1 MSVTRRTT
9 LAAGLALAA
18 PSLRAE
24 TWPARTIRITVP
36 YPAGGG
42 YDLTARLLAEP
53 LARELGQAVVV
64 DNRSGG
70 NGTLGTEAVWRATPD
85 GYTLALTGAAVL
97 TTVPHLRT
105 IPYEPL
111 GFAHVAR
118 LVRMPYV
125 LAVKPDLPARTL
137 PEFIALARRQPL
149 TYASTGAGS
158 SQHLAAELFIQTA
171 QAPMTL
177 VPYRGTA
184 PALNDLAA
192 GVVDACM
199 ADVSALEL
207 VRSGRV
213 RGMAV
218 IFPERWS
225 LLPEVPAVA
234 EVVPAC
240 KAENWYG
247 LSAPPGTP
255 PGIVALLVARIEKL
269 FADPALRKRFDDA
282 GLHPAL
288 LAGPL
293 LQDFIRADL
302 ETWGQVVRR
311 GNIKLDG
318 G

>member
-1 MSVTRRTT
+1 MSLSRRGA
-9 LAAGLALAA
+9 LGAGLAFAA
-18 PSLRAE
+18 PALRAE

-42 YDLTARLLAEP
+42 YDLTARLVAEG
-53 LARELGQAVVV
+53 LSRALGQAVVV

-70 NGTLGTEAVWRATPD
+70 NGTLGTEAVWRAAPD
-85 GYTLALTGAAVL
+85 GYTLGLMGAAVL

-105 IPYEPL
+105 LPYEPL

-125 LAVKPDLPARTL
+125 LAVRPDLPAKTL
-137 PEFIALARRQPL
+137 PEFIALARKQPL
-149 TYASTGAGS
+149 TYGSSGAGS

-171 QAPMTL
+171 EAPMTL

-192 GVVDACM
+192 GVVDACL

-225 LLPEVPAVA
+225 LLPDVPAVA

-240 KAENWYG
+240 RAENWYG

-255 PGIVALLVARIEKL
+255 PEIVDRLGRQLGTML
-269 FADPALRKRFDDA
+269 ADPALHKRFDEA

-288 LAGPL
+288 LTGAPL
-293 LQDFIRADL
+293 QEFIRADYAI
-302 ETWGQVVRR
+302 WGEVVRR
-311 GNIKLDG
+311 GNIKLDPG
-318 G
+318 